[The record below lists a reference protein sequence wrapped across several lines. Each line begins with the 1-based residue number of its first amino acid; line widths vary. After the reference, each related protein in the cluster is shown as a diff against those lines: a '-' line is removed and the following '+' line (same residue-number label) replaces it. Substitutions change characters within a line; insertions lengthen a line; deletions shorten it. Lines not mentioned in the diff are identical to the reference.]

1 MDIKLFDKE
10 KNERFKFRVNG
21 ILLNNDK
28 ILAVEMNKMG
38 FMCCPGGHVMIG
50 EDTMQAMER
59 EYKEETGIGV
69 KIEKLVAIVENFF
82 KSDVLYHELSFF
94 YLLRADKIDESK
106 QKDFSLIENDNG
118 KLINMDYSWLSLD
131 KMDSYDFLPL
141 AIKNKLKNRDFNTEH
156 IIFHGDKGE

>member
-59 EYKEETGIGV
+59 EYKEETGISV

-82 KSDVLYHELSFF
+82 KSDVLCHELSFY

>member
-50 EDTMQAMER
+50 EDTIQAMER
-59 EYKEETGIGV
+59 EYKEETGISV

-82 KSDVLYHELSFF
+82 KSDVLCHELSFY

>member
-10 KNERFKFRVNG
+10 KSERFKFRVNG

-28 ILAVEMNKMG
+28 MLAVEMNKMG

-50 EDTMQAMER
+50 EDTIQAMER
-59 EYKEETGIGV
+59 EYKEETGISV

-82 KSDVLYHELSFF
+82 KSDVLCHELSFY

-118 KLINMDYSWLSLD
+118 KLINMDYRWLSLD

>member
-28 ILAVEMNKMG
+28 MLAVEMNKMG

-59 EYKEETGIGV
+59 EYNEETGIGV

-94 YLLRADKIDESK
+94 L
-106 QKDFSLIENDNG
+106 F
-118 KLINMDYSWLSLD
+118 
-131 KMDSYDFLPL
+131 
-141 AIKNKLKNRDFNTEH
+141 IKSRQNR
-156 IIFHGDKGE
+156 

>member
-59 EYKEETGIGV
+59 EYKEETGISV

-82 KSDVLYHELSFF
+82 RSDVLCHELSFY

>member
-1 MDIKLFDKE
+1 
-10 KNERFKFRVNG
+10 
-21 ILLNNDK
+21 
-28 ILAVEMNKMG
+28 
-38 FMCCPGGHVMIG
+38 
-50 EDTMQAMER
+50 MER
-59 EYKEETGIGV
+59 EYKEETGISV

-82 KSDVLYHELSFF
+82 KSDVLCHELSFY